1 MLHNLHIRNFVLV
14 DEAQL
19 NVQAGLTVLTGE
31 TGAGKSLLL
40 DALGAVLGDKAQPFW
55 VRPGCD
61 KAEVSAEFDV
71 TVLRSAQQWLNEQ
84 ELADEDTCLLR
95 RVINADGRSKAYI
108 NGTSVTL
115 GQLRQ
120 LAEMLIE
127 LHSQHEHHALLTSQR
142 QLTLVDTWS
151 QNHALRKQVAQAWKH
166 WHQLHQHHQQLLTN
180 EQQRQERLALLNFQ
194 AEELKDMHLD
204 EGDYELLSS
213 EHSRLAHAAEITQH
227 LEQTLSLF
235 EHDRQGIIGQLN
247 HGLRLLETVQ
257 NHDESLTPL
266 ITQYQASVME
276 LSDIQDQLHQRSR
289 HTLVDDH
296 RLAELDSQLSELH
309 RLAKKYFVSADELWR
324 KKADILTELERLASQ
339 EANRDALAQACE
351 TALAD
356 YQAIAAQ
363 LTQQRQAVAPQLAA
377 LVMQELH
384 QLGMTHSRL
393 EWRFSALT
401 QPQANGL
408 DHCEIYFSANPGQVL
423 YPMSKVAS
431 GGELARISL
440 AIEVCVAEQ
449 IALPTLIFDEVD
461 VGVGGGIADSIG
473 QKLAKIAQHKQVL
486 CITHQAQ
493 VAAWGD
499 QHWHIAK
506 QTDGEQTLT
515 QVRNLTNSERVSELS
530 RMVGTQEASDET
542 LAHAEQMLARAAR
555 KKSTAI
561 TAKA

>member
-1 MLHNLHIRNFVLV
+1 MLLSLHIRNFVLV

-19 NVQAGLTVLTGE
+19 NVEAGLTVLTGE

-61 KAEVSAEFDV
+61 KAEVSAEFNV
-71 TVLRSAQQWLNEQ
+71 SELPSAQHWLAEQ
-84 ELADEDTCLLR
+84 ELADEDQCLLR
-95 RVINADGRSKAYI
+95 RVINNDGRSKAYI

-127 LHSQHEHHALLTSQR
+127 LHSQHEHHALLTAQR
-142 QLTLVDTWS
+142 QLALIDTWS
-151 QNHALRKQVAQAWKH
+151 QNHAMRKQVKQAWQA
-166 WHQLHQHHQQLLTN
+166 WHELYQQQQQLLTS
-180 EQQRQERLALLNFQ
+180 EQQRQERLTLLRFQ
-194 AEELKDMHLD
+194 ADELKDMNLE
-204 EGDYELLSS
+204 EGDYETLTS
-213 EHSRLAHAAEITQH
+213 EHARLAHAADITQH
-227 LEQTLSLF
+227 LQQTLSLF
-235 EHDRQGIIGQLN
+235 EHDRQGILGQLN
-247 HGLRLLETVQ
+247 QGLRLLESIQ
-257 NHDESLTPL
+257 AHDASLTPL
-266 ITQYQASVME
+266 IEQFQASMVE
-276 LSDIQDQLHQRSR
+276 LGDIQDQLHHRAR

-296 RLAELDSQLSELH
+296 RLAELESQLSELH
-309 RLAKKYFVSADELWR
+309 RLSKKYFVAADELWR
-324 KKADILTELERLASQ
+324 KKADIMSELDQITAQ
-339 EANRDALAQACE
+339 DANRDSLAEACEQALTHYQQLAQ
-351 TALAD
+351 
-356 YQAIAAQ
+356 Q
-363 LTQQRQAVAPQLAA
+363 LSEQRQAAAPQLAN

-393 EWRFSALT
+393 EWRFNALT
-401 QPQANGL
+401 QPHSHGL
-408 DHCEIYFSANPGQVL
+408 DQCEIVFSANPGQTL

-515 QVRNLTNSERVSELS
+515 QVRTLDSAQRVEELS
-530 RMVGTQEASDET
+530 RMVGTQEASQET
-542 LAHAEQMLARAAR
+542 LAHAEQMLARTAR
-555 KKSTAI
+555 KKAT
-561 TAKA
+561 

>member
-1 MLHNLHIRNFVLV
+1 MLLSLHIRNFVLV

-19 NVQAGLTVLTGE
+19 NVEAGLTVLTGE

-61 KAEVSAEFDV
+61 KAEVSAEFNV
-71 TVLRSAQQWLNEQ
+71 SELPSAQHWLAEQ
-84 ELADEDTCLLR
+84 ELADEDPCLLR
-95 RVINADGRSKAYI
+95 RVINNDGRSKAYI

-127 LHSQHEHHALLTSQR
+127 LHSQHEHHALLTAQR
-142 QLTLVDTWS
+142 QLALIDTWS
-151 QNHALRKQVAQAWKH
+151 QNHAMRKQVKQAWQA
-166 WHQLHQHHQQLLTN
+166 WHELYQQQQQLLTS
-180 EQQRQERLALLNFQ
+180 EQQRQERLTLLRFQ
-194 AEELKDMHLD
+194 ADELKDMNLE
-204 EGDYELLSS
+204 EGDYETLTS
-213 EHSRLAHAAEITQH
+213 EHARLAHAADITQH
-227 LEQTLSLF
+227 LQQTLSLF
-235 EHDRQGIIGQLN
+235 EHDRQGILGQLN
-247 HGLRLLETVQ
+247 QGLRLLESIQ
-257 NHDESLTPL
+257 AHDASLTPL
-266 ITQYQASVME
+266 IEQFQASMVE
-276 LSDIQDQLHQRSR
+276 LGDIQDQLHHRAR

-296 RLAELDSQLSELH
+296 RLAELESQLSELH
-309 RLAKKYFVSADELWR
+309 RLSKKYFVAADELWH
-324 KKADILTELERLASQ
+324 KKADIMSELDQITAQ
-339 EANRDALAQACE
+339 DANRDSLAEACEQALTHYQQLAQ
-351 TALAD
+351 
-356 YQAIAAQ
+356 Q
-363 LTQQRQAVAPQLAA
+363 LSEQRQAAAPQLAN

-393 EWRFSALT
+393 EWRFNALT
-401 QPQANGL
+401 QPHRHGL
-408 DHCEIYFSANPGQVL
+408 DQCEIVFSANPGQTL

-515 QVRNLTNSERVSELS
+515 QVRTLDSAQRVEELS
-530 RMVGTQEASDET
+530 RMVGTQEASQET
-542 LAHAEQMLARAAR
+542 LAHAEQMLARTAR
-555 KKSTAI
+555 KKAT
-561 TAKA
+561 

>member
-1 MLHNLHIRNFVLV
+1 MLLTLHIRNFVLV

-19 NVQAGLTVLTGE
+19 NVEAGLTVLTGE

-61 KAEVSAEFDV
+61 KAEVSAEFNV
-71 TVLRSAQQWLNEQ
+71 SELPSAQHWLAEQ
-84 ELADEDTCLLR
+84 ELADEDQCLLR
-95 RVINADGRSKAYI
+95 RVINNDGRSKAYI

-127 LHSQHEHHALLTSQR
+127 LHSQHEHHALLTAQR
-142 QLTLVDTWS
+142 QLALIDTWS
-151 QNHALRKQVAQAWKH
+151 QNHALRKQVKQAWQA
-166 WHQLHQHHQQLLTN
+166 WHELYQQQQQLLTS
-180 EQQRQERLALLNFQ
+180 EQQRQERLTLLRFQ
-194 AEELKDMHLD
+194 ADELKDMNLE
-204 EGDYELLSS
+204 EGDYETLSS
-213 EHSRLAHAAEITQH
+213 EHSRLAHAADITQH
-227 LEQTLSLF
+227 LQQTLSLF
-235 EHDRQGIIGQLN
+235 EHDRQGILGQLN
-247 HGLRLLETVQ
+247 QGLRLLESIQ
-257 NHDESLTPL
+257 AHDASLTPL
-266 ITQYQASVME
+266 IEQFQASVVE
-276 LSDIQDQLHQRSR
+276 LGDIQDQLHHRAR

-296 RLAELDSQLSELH
+296 RLAELESQLSELH
-309 RLAKKYFVSADELWR
+309 RLSKKYFVAADELWR
-324 KKADILTELERLASQ
+324 KKVDIMRELDQLTTQ
-339 EANRDALAQACE
+339 DANRDSLAEACEQALTHYQQLAQ
-351 TALAD
+351 
-356 YQAIAAQ
+356 Q
-363 LTQQRQAVAPQLAA
+363 LSEQRQAAAPQLAN

-393 EWRFSALT
+393 EWRFNALT
-401 QPQANGL
+401 QPHSHGL
-408 DHCEIYFSANPGQVL
+408 DQCEIVFSANPGQTL

-515 QVRNLTNSERVSELS
+515 QVKTLNPAQRIEELS
-530 RMVGTQEASDET
+530 RMVGTQEASQET
-542 LAHAEQMLARAAR
+542 LAHAEQMLARTAR
-555 KKSTAI
+555 KKQSA
-561 TAKA
+561 

>member
-1 MLHNLHIRNFVLV
+1 MLLTLHIRNFVLV
-14 DEAQL
+14 DEALL
-19 NVQAGLTVLTGE
+19 NVEAGLTVLTGE

-61 KAEVSAEFDV
+61 KAEVSAEFNV
-71 TVLRSAQQWLNEQ
+71 SVLPSAQQWLAEQ
-84 ELADEDTCLLR
+84 ELTDEDQCLLR
-95 RVINADGRSKAYI
+95 RVINNDGRSKAYI

-127 LHSQHEHHALLTSQR
+127 LHSQYEHHALLTTQR
-142 QLTLVDTWS
+142 QLALIDTWS
-151 QNHALRKQVAQAWKH
+151 QNYTLRKQVKQAWQA
-166 WHQLHQHHQQLLTN
+166 WHELYQQQQQLLTS
-180 EQQRQERLALLNFQ
+180 EQQRQERLTLLRFQ
-194 AEELKDMHLD
+194 ADELKDMNLE
-204 EGDYELLSS
+204 EGDYETLSS
-213 EHSRLAHAAEITQH
+213 EHSRLAHAADITQH
-227 LEQTLSLF
+227 LQQTLSLL
-235 EHDRQGIIGQLN
+235 EHDRQGILGQLN
-247 HGLRLLETVQ
+247 QGLRLLESIQ
-257 NHDESLTPL
+257 AHDASLTPL
-266 ITQYQASVME
+266 IEQFQASVVE
-276 LSDIQDQLHQRSR
+276 LGDIQDQLHHRAR

-296 RLAELDSQLSELH
+296 RLAELESQLSELH
-309 RLAKKYFVSADELWR
+309 RLSKKYFVAADELWR
-324 KKADILTELERLASQ
+324 KKVDIMRELDQLTAQ
-339 EANRDALAQACE
+339 DANRDSLAEACEQALTHYQHLAQ
-351 TALAD
+351 
-356 YQAIAAQ
+356 Q
-363 LTQQRQAVAPQLAA
+363 LSEQRQAAAPQLAN

-393 EWRFSALT
+393 EWRFNALT
-401 QPQANGL
+401 QPHRHGL
-408 DHCEIYFSANPGQVL
+408 DQCEIVFSANPGQTL

-515 QVRNLTNSERVSELS
+515 QVRTLDSAQRVEELS
-530 RMVGTQEASDET
+530 RMVGTQEASQET
-542 LAHAEQMLARAAR
+542 LAHAEQMLARTAR
-555 KKSTAI
+555 KKQSA
-561 TAKA
+561 

>member
-1 MLHNLHIRNFVLV
+1 MLLTLHIRNFVLV

-19 NVQAGLTVLTGE
+19 NVEAGLTVLTGE

-55 VRPGCD
+55 VRPGSD
-61 KAEVSAEFDV
+61 KAEVSAEFNV
-71 TVLRSAQQWLNEQ
+71 SVLPSAQQWLAEQ
-84 ELADEDTCLLR
+84 ELADEDICLLR
-95 RVINADGRSKAYI
+95 RVINSDGRSKAYI

-127 LHSQHEHHALLTSQR
+127 LHSQHEHHALLTAQR

-151 QNHALRKQVAQAWKH
+151 QNHDLRKQVKQAWQA
-166 WHQLHQHHQQLLTN
+166 WHSLYQQQQQLLTS
-180 EQQRQERLALLNFQ
+180 EQQRQERLTLLRFQ
-194 AEELKDMHLD
+194 ADELKDMNLE
-204 EGDYELLSS
+204 EGDYETLTS
-213 EHSRLAHAAEITQH
+213 EHARLAHAAEITQH
-227 LEQTLSLF
+227 LQQTLSLF
-235 EHDRQGIIGQLN
+235 EHDRQGILGQLN
-247 HGLRLLETVQ
+247 QGLRLLESIQ
-257 NHDESLTPL
+257 AHDASLTPL
-266 ITQYQASVME
+266 IEQFQASVVE
-276 LSDIQDQLHQRSR
+276 LGDIQDQLHHRAR

-296 RLAELDSQLSELH
+296 RLAECESQLSELH
-309 RLAKKYFVSADELWR
+309 RLSKKYFVTADELWR
-324 KKADILTELERLASQ
+324 KKADITNELDQLTAQ
-339 EANRDALAQACE
+339 DANRDSLAEACEQALTRYQQLAQ
-351 TALAD
+351 
-356 YQAIAAQ
+356 Q
-363 LTQQRQAVAPQLAA
+363 LSEQRQSVAPQLAA

-393 EWRFSALT
+393 EWRFNALT
-401 QPQANGL
+401 QPHSHGIDQ
-408 DHCEIYFSANPGQVL
+408 CEIVFSANPGQTL

-506 QTDGEQTLT
+506 QTDGEQTIT
-515 QVRNLTNSERVSELS
+515 QVRTLDSAQRIEELS
-530 RMVGTQEASDET
+530 RMVGTQEASQET
-542 LAHAEQMLARAAR
+542 LAHAEQMLARTTR
-555 KKSTAI
+555 KKQSA
-561 TAKA
+561 

>member
-1 MLHNLHIRNFVLV
+1 MLLTLHIRNFVLV

-19 NVQAGLTVLTGE
+19 NVEAGLTVLTGE

-61 KAEVSAEFDV
+61 KAEVSAEFNV
-71 TVLRSAQQWLNEQ
+71 SELPSAQHWLAEQ
-84 ELADEDTCLLR
+84 ELADEDPCLLR
-95 RVINADGRSKAYI
+95 RVINNDGRSKAYI

-127 LHSQHEHHALLTSQR
+127 LHSQHEHHALLTAQR
-142 QLTLVDTWS
+142 QLALIDTWS
-151 QNHALRKQVAQAWKH
+151 QNHAMRKQVKQAWQA
-166 WHQLHQHHQQLLTN
+166 WHELYQQQQQLLTS
-180 EQQRQERLALLNFQ
+180 EQQRQERLTLLRFQ
-194 AEELKDMHLD
+194 ADELKDMNLE
-204 EGDYELLSS
+204 EGDYETLSS
-213 EHSRLAHAAEITQH
+213 EHSRLAHAADITQH
-227 LEQTLSLF
+227 LQQTLSLF
-235 EHDRQGIIGQLN
+235 EHDRQGILGQLN
-247 HGLRLLETVQ
+247 QGLRLLESIQ
-257 NHDESLTPL
+257 AHDASLTPL
-266 ITQYQASVME
+266 IEQFQASVVE
-276 LSDIQDQLHQRSR
+276 LGDIQDQLHHRAR

-296 RLAELDSQLSELH
+296 RLAELESQLSELH
-309 RLAKKYFVSADELWR
+309 RLSKKYFVAADELWR
-324 KKADILTELERLASQ
+324 KKADIMCELDQLTAQ
-339 EANRDALAQACE
+339 DANRDSLVEACEQALTHYQQLAQ
-351 TALAD
+351 
-356 YQAIAAQ
+356 Q
-363 LTQQRQAVAPQLAA
+363 LSEQRQAAAPQLAN

-393 EWRFSALT
+393 EWRFNALT
-401 QPQANGL
+401 QPHRHGL
-408 DHCEIYFSANPGQVL
+408 DQCEIVFSANPGQTL

-515 QVRNLTNSERVSELS
+515 QVRTLDSAQRVEELS
-530 RMVGTQEASDET
+530 RMVGTQEASQET
-542 LAHAEQMLARAAR
+542 LAHAEQMLARTAR
-555 KKSTAI
+555 KKAT
-561 TAKA
+561 

>member
-1 MLHNLHIRNFVLV
+1 MLLTLHIRNFVLV

-19 NVQAGLTVLTGE
+19 NVEAGLTVLTGE

-61 KAEVSAEFDV
+61 KAEVSAEFNV
-71 TVLRSAQQWLNEQ
+71 SVLPSAQHWLAEQ
-84 ELADEDTCLLR
+84 ELADDDQCLLR
-95 RVINADGRSKAYI
+95 RVINNDGRSKAYI

-127 LHSQHEHHALLTSQR
+127 LHSQHEHHALLTAQR
-142 QLTLVDTWS
+142 QLALIDTWS
-151 QNHALRKQVAQAWKH
+151 QNHAMRKQVKQAWQA
-166 WHQLHQHHQQLLTN
+166 WHELYQQQQQLLTS
-180 EQQRQERLALLNFQ
+180 EQQRQERLTLLRFQ
-194 AEELKDMHLD
+194 ADELKDMNLE
-204 EGDYELLSS
+204 EGDYETLSS
-213 EHSRLAHAAEITQH
+213 EHSRLAHAADITQH
-227 LEQTLSLF
+227 LQQTLSLF
-235 EHDRQGIIGQLN
+235 EHDRQGILGQLN
-247 HGLRLLETVQ
+247 QGLRLLESIQ
-257 NHDESLTPL
+257 AHDASLTPL
-266 ITQYQASVME
+266 IEQFQASVVE
-276 LSDIQDQLHQRSR
+276 LGDIQDQLHHRAR

-296 RLAELDSQLSELH
+296 RLAELESQLSELH
-309 RLAKKYFVSADELWR
+309 RLSKKYFVAADELWR
-324 KKADILTELERLASQ
+324 KKADIMCELDQLTAQ
-339 EANRDALAQACE
+339 DANRDSLVEACEQALTHYQQLAQ
-351 TALAD
+351 
-356 YQAIAAQ
+356 Q
-363 LTQQRQAVAPQLAA
+363 LSEQRQAAAPQLAN

-393 EWRFSALT
+393 EWRFNALT
-401 QPQANGL
+401 QPHRHGL
-408 DHCEIYFSANPGQVL
+408 DQCEIVFSANPGQTL

-515 QVRNLTNSERVSELS
+515 QVRTLDSAQRVEELS
-530 RMVGTQEASDET
+530 RMVGTQEASQET
-542 LAHAEQMLARAAR
+542 LAHAEQMLARTAR
-555 KKSTAI
+555 KKAT
-561 TAKA
+561 

>member
-19 NVQAGLTVLTGE
+19 NVEAGLTVLTGE

-61 KAEVSAEFDV
+61 KAEVSAEFNV
-71 TVLRSAQQWLNEQ
+71 SVLPSAQHWLAEQ
-84 ELADEDTCLLR
+84 ELADEEQCLLR
-95 RVINADGRSKAYI
+95 RIINADGRSKAYI

-115 GQLRQ
+115 TQLRQ

-127 LHSQHEHHALLTSQR
+127 LHSQHEHHTLLTAQR
-142 QLTLVDTWS
+142 QLALIDTWS
-151 QNHALRKQVAQAWKH
+151 QNHALRKQVKQAWQA
-166 WHQLHQHHQQLLTN
+166 WHELYQQQQQLLTS
-180 EQQRQERLALLNFQ
+180 EQQRQERLTLLRFQ
-194 AEELKDMHLD
+194 ADELKDMNLD
-204 EGDYELLSS
+204 EGDYENLTS
-213 EHSRLAHAAEITQH
+213 EHTRLAHAADITQH
-227 LEQTLSLF
+227 LQQTLSLF
-235 EHDRQGIIGQLN
+235 EHDRQGILGQLN
-247 HGLRLLETVQ
+247 QGLRLLESIQ
-257 NHDESLTPL
+257 AHDASLTPL
-266 ITQYQASVME
+266 IEQFQASVVE
-276 LSDIQDQLHQRSR
+276 LGDIQDQLHHRAR
-289 HTLVDDH
+289 HTLVDDS
-296 RLAELDSQLSELH
+296 RLAELEGQLSELH
-309 RLAKKYFVSADELWR
+309 RLSKKYFVAADELWR
-324 KKADILTELERLASQ
+324 KKADITSELDQLTAQ
-339 EANRDALAQACE
+339 DANRDSLAEGCEQALTHYQQLAQ
-351 TALAD
+351 
-356 YQAIAAQ
+356 Q
-363 LTQQRQAVAPQLAA
+363 LSEQRQSVAPQLAN
-377 LVMQELH
+377 LVMQELQ

-393 EWRFSALT
+393 EWRFNGLT
-401 QPQANGL
+401 QPHSHGL
-408 DHCEIYFSANPGQVL
+408 DQCEIVFSANPGQTL

-515 QVRNLTNSERVSELS
+515 QVNTLNPVQRIEELS
-530 RMVGTQEASDET
+530 RMVGTQEASQET
-542 LAHAEQMLARAAR
+542 LAHAEQMLARTAR
-555 KKSTAI
+555 KKAT
-561 TAKA
+561 

>member
-1 MLHNLHIRNFVLV
+1 MLLTLHIRNFVLV

-19 NVQAGLTVLTGE
+19 NVEAGLTVLTGE

-61 KAEVSAEFDV
+61 KAEVSAEFNV
-71 TVLRSAQQWLNEQ
+71 SELPSAQHWLAEQ
-84 ELADEDTCLLR
+84 ELADDDQCLLR
-95 RVINADGRSKAYI
+95 RVINNDGRSKAYI

-127 LHSQHEHHALLTSQR
+127 LHSQHEHHALLTAQR
-142 QLTLVDTWS
+142 QLALIDTWS
-151 QNHALRKQVAQAWKH
+151 QNHAMRKQVKQAWQP
-166 WHQLHQHHQQLLTN
+166 WHELYQQQQQLLTS
-180 EQQRQERLALLNFQ
+180 EQQRQERLTLLRFQ
-194 AEELKDMHLD
+194 ADELKDMNLE
-204 EGDYELLSS
+204 EGDYETLTS
-213 EHSRLAHAAEITQH
+213 EHARLAHAADITQH
-227 LEQTLSLF
+227 LQQTLSLF
-235 EHDRQGIIGQLN
+235 EHDRQGILGQLN
-247 HGLRLLETVQ
+247 QGLRLLESIQ
-257 NHDESLTPL
+257 AHDASLTPL
-266 ITQYQASVME
+266 IEQFQASMVE
-276 LSDIQDQLHQRSR
+276 LGDIQDQLHHRAR

-296 RLAELDSQLSELH
+296 RLAELESQLSELH
-309 RLAKKYFVSADELWR
+309 RLSKKYFVAADELWR
-324 KKADILTELERLASQ
+324 KKADIMSELDQITAQ
-339 EANRDALAQACE
+339 DANRDSLAEACEQALTHYQQLAQ
-351 TALAD
+351 
-356 YQAIAAQ
+356 Q
-363 LTQQRQAVAPQLAA
+363 LSEQRQAAAPQLAN

-393 EWRFSALT
+393 EWRFNALT
-401 QPQANGL
+401 QPHRHGL
-408 DHCEIYFSANPGQVL
+408 DQCEIVFSANPGQTL

-515 QVRNLTNSERVSELS
+515 QVRTLDSAQRVEELS
-530 RMVGTQEASDET
+530 RMVGTQEASQET
-542 LAHAEQMLARAAR
+542 LAHAEQMLARTAR
-555 KKSTAI
+555 KKAT
-561 TAKA
+561 

>member
-1 MLHNLHIRNFVLV
+1 MLLTLHIRNFVLV
-14 DEAQL
+14 DEALL
-19 NVQAGLTVLTGE
+19 NVEAGLTVLTGE

-61 KAEVSAEFDV
+61 KAEVSAEFNV
-71 TVLRSAQQWLNEQ
+71 SVLPSAQRWLAEQ
-84 ELADEDTCLLR
+84 ELTDEEQCLLR
-95 RVINADGRSKAYI
+95 RVINRDGRSKAYI

-127 LHSQHEHHALLTSQR
+127 LHSQHEHHALLTAQR
-142 QLTLVDTWS
+142 QLALIDTWS
-151 QNHALRKQVAQAWKH
+151 QNHAQRKQVKQAWQA
-166 WHQLHQHHQQLLTN
+166 WHELYQQQQQLLTS
-180 EQQRQERLALLNFQ
+180 EQQRQERLTLLRFQ
-194 AEELKDMHLD
+194 AEELKDMNLE
-204 EGDYELLSS
+204 EGDYETLTS
-213 EHSRLAHAAEITQH
+213 EHDRLAHAADITQH
-227 LEQTLSLF
+227 LQQTLSLF
-235 EHDRQGIIGQLN
+235 EHDRQGILGQLN
-247 HGLRLLETVQ
+247 QGLRLLESIQ
-257 NHDESLTPL
+257 AHDASLTPL
-266 ITQYQASVME
+266 IEQFQASVVE
-276 LSDIQDQLHQRSR
+276 LGDIQDQLHHRAR

-296 RLAELDSQLSELH
+296 RLAELESQLSELH
-309 RLAKKYFVSADELWR
+309 RLSKKYFVAADELWR
-324 KKADILTELERLASQ
+324 KKADIMSELDQITAQ
-339 EANRDALAQACE
+339 DANRDSLAEACEQALTHYQQLAQ
-351 TALAD
+351 
-356 YQAIAAQ
+356 Q
-363 LTQQRQAVAPQLAA
+363 LSEQRQAAAPQLAN

-393 EWRFSALT
+393 EWRFNALT
-401 QPQANGL
+401 QPHSHGL
-408 DHCEIYFSANPGQVL
+408 DQCEIVFSANPGQTL

-515 QVRNLTNSERVSELS
+515 QVKTLNPAQRIEELS
-530 RMVGTQEASDET
+530 RMVGTQEASQET
-542 LAHAEQMLARAAR
+542 LAHAEQMLARTAR
-555 KKSTAI
+555 KKQSA
-561 TAKA
+561 

>member
-1 MLHNLHIRNFVLV
+1 MLLTLHIRNFVLV

-19 NVQAGLTVLTGE
+19 NVEAGLTVLTGE

-61 KAEVSAEFDV
+61 KAEVSAEFNV
-71 TVLRSAQQWLNEQ
+71 SELPSAQHWLAEQ
-84 ELADEDTCLLR
+84 ELADEDQCLLR
-95 RVINADGRSKAYI
+95 RVINNDGRSKAYI

-127 LHSQHEHHALLTSQR
+127 LHSQHEHHALLTAQR
-142 QLTLVDTWS
+142 QLALIDTWS
-151 QNHALRKQVAQAWKH
+151 QNHALRKQVKQAWQA
-166 WHQLHQHHQQLLTN
+166 WHELYQQQQQLLTS
-180 EQQRQERLALLNFQ
+180 EQQRQERLTLLRFQ
-194 AEELKDMHLD
+194 ADELKDMNLE
-204 EGDYELLSS
+204 EGDYETLSS
-213 EHSRLAHAAEITQH
+213 EHSRLAHAADITQH
-227 LEQTLSLF
+227 LQQTLSLF
-235 EHDRQGIIGQLN
+235 EHDRQGILGQLN
-247 HGLRLLETVQ
+247 QGLRLLESIQ
-257 NHDESLTPL
+257 AHDASLTPL
-266 ITQYQASVME
+266 IEQFQASVVE
-276 LSDIQDQLHQRSR
+276 LGDIQDQLHHRAR

-296 RLAELDSQLSELH
+296 RLAELESQLSELH
-309 RLAKKYFVSADELWR
+309 RLSKKYFVAADELWR
-324 KKADILTELERLASQ
+324 KKVDIMRELDQLTAQ
-339 EANRDALAQACE
+339 DANRDSLAEACEQALTHYQQLAQ
-351 TALAD
+351 
-356 YQAIAAQ
+356 Q
-363 LTQQRQAVAPQLAA
+363 LSEQRQAAAPQLAN

-393 EWRFSALT
+393 EWRFNALT
-401 QPQANGL
+401 QPHRHGL
-408 DHCEIYFSANPGQVL
+408 DQCEIVFSANPGQTL

-515 QVRNLTNSERVSELS
+515 QVRTLDSAQRVEELS
-530 RMVGTQEASDET
+530 RMVGTQEASQET
-542 LAHAEQMLARAAR
+542 LAHAEQMLARTAR
-555 KKSTAI
+555 KKQSA
-561 TAKA
+561 

>member
-1 MLHNLHIRNFVLV
+1 MLLTLHIRNFVLV

-19 NVQAGLTVLTGE
+19 NVEAGLTVLTGE

-61 KAEVSAEFDV
+61 KAEVSAEFNV
-71 TVLRSAQQWLNEQ
+71 SELPSAQHWLAEQ
-84 ELADEDTCLLR
+84 ELADDDQCLLR
-95 RVINADGRSKAYI
+95 RVINNDGRSKAYI

-127 LHSQHEHHALLTSQR
+127 LHSQHEHHALLTAQR
-142 QLTLVDTWS
+142 QLALIDTWS
-151 QNHALRKQVAQAWKH
+151 QNHAMRKQVKQAWQA
-166 WHQLHQHHQQLLTN
+166 WHELYQQQQQLLTS
-180 EQQRQERLALLNFQ
+180 EQQRQERLTLLRFQ
-194 AEELKDMHLD
+194 ADELKDMNLE
-204 EGDYELLSS
+204 EGDYETLTS
-213 EHSRLAHAAEITQH
+213 EHARLAHAADITQH
-227 LEQTLSLF
+227 LQQTLSLF
-235 EHDRQGIIGQLN
+235 EHDRQGILGQLN
-247 HGLRLLETVQ
+247 QGLRLLESIQ
-257 NHDESLTPL
+257 AHDASLTPL
-266 ITQYQASVME
+266 IEQFQASMVE
-276 LSDIQDQLHQRSR
+276 LGDIQDQLHHRAR

-296 RLAELDSQLSELH
+296 RLAELESQLSELH
-309 RLAKKYFVSADELWR
+309 RLSKKYFVAADELWR
-324 KKADILTELERLASQ
+324 KKADIMSELDQITAQ
-339 EANRDALAQACE
+339 DANRDSLAEACEQALTHYQQLAQ
-351 TALAD
+351 
-356 YQAIAAQ
+356 Q
-363 LTQQRQAVAPQLAA
+363 LSEQRQAAAPQLAN

-393 EWRFSALT
+393 EWRFNALT
-401 QPQANGL
+401 QPHRHGL
-408 DHCEIYFSANPGQVL
+408 DQCEIVFSANPGQTL

-515 QVRNLTNSERVSELS
+515 QVRTLDSAQRVEELS
-530 RMVGTQEASDET
+530 RMVGTQEASQET
-542 LAHAEQMLARAAR
+542 LAHAEQMLARTAR
-555 KKSTAI
+555 KKAT
-561 TAKA
+561 

>member
-1 MLHNLHIRNFVLV
+1 MLLSLHIRNFVLV

-19 NVQAGLTVLTGE
+19 NVEAGLTVLTGE

-61 KAEVSAEFDV
+61 KAEVSAEFNV
-71 TVLRSAQQWLNEQ
+71 SELPSAQHWLAEQ
-84 ELADEDTCLLR
+84 ELADDDQCLLR
-95 RVINADGRSKAYI
+95 RVINNDGRSKAYI

-127 LHSQHEHHALLTSQR
+127 LHSQHEHHALLTAQR
-142 QLTLVDTWS
+142 QLALIDTWS
-151 QNHALRKQVAQAWKH
+151 QNHAMRKQVKQAWQA
-166 WHQLHQHHQQLLTN
+166 WHELYQQQQQLLTS
-180 EQQRQERLALLNFQ
+180 EQQRQERLTLLRFQ
-194 AEELKDMHLD
+194 ADELKDMNLE
-204 EGDYELLSS
+204 EGDYETLSS
-213 EHSRLAHAAEITQH
+213 EHSRLAHAADITQH
-227 LEQTLSLF
+227 LQQTLSLF
-235 EHDRQGIIGQLN
+235 EHDRQGILGQLN
-247 HGLRLLETVQ
+247 QGLRLLESIQ
-257 NHDESLTPL
+257 AHDASLTPL
-266 ITQYQASVME
+266 IEQFQASVVE
-276 LSDIQDQLHQRSR
+276 LGDIQDQLHHRAR

-296 RLAELDSQLSELH
+296 RLAELESQLSELH
-309 RLAKKYFVSADELWR
+309 RLSKKYFVAADELWR
-324 KKADILTELERLASQ
+324 KKADIMCELDQLTAQ
-339 EANRDALAQACE
+339 DANRDSLVEACEQALTHYQQLAQ
-351 TALAD
+351 
-356 YQAIAAQ
+356 Q
-363 LTQQRQAVAPQLAA
+363 LSEQRQAAAPQLAN

-393 EWRFSALT
+393 EWRFNALT
-401 QPQANGL
+401 QPHRHGL
-408 DHCEIYFSANPGQVL
+408 DQCEIVFSANPGQTL

-515 QVRNLTNSERVSELS
+515 QVRTLDSAQRVEELS
-530 RMVGTQEASDET
+530 RMVGTQEASQET
-542 LAHAEQMLARAAR
+542 LAHAEQMLARTAR
-555 KKSTAI
+555 KKAT
-561 TAKA
+561 

>member
-1 MLHNLHIRNFVLV
+1 MLLTLHIRNFVLV

-19 NVQAGLTVLTGE
+19 NVEAGLTVLTGE

-61 KAEVSAEFDV
+61 KAEVSAEFNV
-71 TVLRSAQQWLNEQ
+71 SELPSAQHWLAEQ
-84 ELADEDTCLLR
+84 ELADEDQCLLR
-95 RVINADGRSKAYI
+95 RVINNDGRSKAYI

-127 LHSQHEHHALLTSQR
+127 LHSQHEHHALLTAQR
-142 QLTLVDTWS
+142 QLALIDTWS
-151 QNHALRKQVAQAWKH
+151 QNHALRKQVKQAWQA
-166 WHQLHQHHQQLLTN
+166 WHELYQQQQQLLTS
-180 EQQRQERLALLNFQ
+180 EQQRQERLTLLRFQ
-194 AEELKDMHLD
+194 ADELKDMNLE
-204 EGDYELLSS
+204 EGDYETLSS
-213 EHSRLAHAAEITQH
+213 EHSRLAHAADITQH
-227 LEQTLSLF
+227 LQQTLSLF
-235 EHDRQGIIGQLN
+235 EHDRQGILGQLN
-247 HGLRLLETVQ
+247 QGLRLLESIQ
-257 NHDESLTPL
+257 AHDASLTPL
-266 ITQYQASVME
+266 IEQFQASVVE
-276 LSDIQDQLHQRSR
+276 LGDIQDQLHHRAR

-296 RLAELDSQLSELH
+296 RLAELESQLSELH
-309 RLAKKYFVSADELWR
+309 RLSKKYFVAADELWR
-324 KKADILTELERLASQ
+324 KKVDIMRELDQLTAQ
-339 EANRDALAQACE
+339 DANRDSLAEACEQALTHYQQLAQ
-351 TALAD
+351 
-356 YQAIAAQ
+356 Q
-363 LTQQRQAVAPQLAA
+363 LSEQRQAAAPQLAN

-393 EWRFSALT
+393 EWRFNALT
-401 QPQANGL
+401 QPHSHGL
-408 DHCEIYFSANPGQVL
+408 DQCEIVFSANPGQTL

-515 QVRNLTNSERVSELS
+515 QVKTLNPAQRIEELS
-530 RMVGTQEASDET
+530 RMVGTQEASQET
-542 LAHAEQMLARAAR
+542 LAHAEQMLARTAR
-555 KKSTAI
+555 KKQSA
-561 TAKA
+561 

>member
-1 MLHNLHIRNFVLV
+1 MLLSLHIRNFVLV

-19 NVQAGLTVLTGE
+19 NVEAGLTVLTGE

-61 KAEVSAEFDV
+61 KAEVSAEFNV
-71 TVLRSAQQWLNEQ
+71 SELPSAQHWLAEQ
-84 ELADEDTCLLR
+84 ELADDDQCLLR
-95 RVINADGRSKAYI
+95 RVINNDGRSKAYI

-127 LHSQHEHHALLTSQR
+127 LHSQHEHHALLTAQR
-142 QLTLVDTWS
+142 QLALIDTWS
-151 QNHALRKQVAQAWKH
+151 QNHAMRKQVKQAWQA
-166 WHQLHQHHQQLLTN
+166 WHELYQQQQQLLTS
-180 EQQRQERLALLNFQ
+180 EQQRQERLTLLRFQ
-194 AEELKDMHLD
+194 ADELKDMNLE
-204 EGDYELLSS
+204 EGDYETLTS
-213 EHSRLAHAAEITQH
+213 EHARLAHAADITQH
-227 LEQTLSLF
+227 LQQTLSLF
-235 EHDRQGIIGQLN
+235 EHDRQGILGQLN
-247 HGLRLLETVQ
+247 QGLRLLESIQ
-257 NHDESLTPL
+257 AHDASLTPL
-266 ITQYQASVME
+266 IEQFQASMVE
-276 LSDIQDQLHQRSR
+276 LGDIQDQLHHRAR

-296 RLAELDSQLSELH
+296 RLAELESQLSELH
-309 RLAKKYFVSADELWR
+309 RLSKKYFVAADELWR
-324 KKADILTELERLASQ
+324 KKADIMSELDQITAQ
-339 EANRDALAQACE
+339 DANRDSLAEACEQALTHYQQLAQ
-351 TALAD
+351 
-356 YQAIAAQ
+356 Q
-363 LTQQRQAVAPQLAA
+363 LSEQRQAAAPQLAN

-393 EWRFSALT
+393 EWRFNALT
-401 QPQANGL
+401 QPHRHGL
-408 DHCEIYFSANPGQVL
+408 DQCEIVFSANPGQTL

-515 QVRNLTNSERVSELS
+515 QVR
-530 RMVGTQEASDET
+530 T
-542 LAHAEQMLARAAR
+542 LDSA
-555 KKSTAI
+555 
-561 TAKA
+561 

>member
-1 MLHNLHIRNFVLV
+1 MLLSLHIRNFVLV

-19 NVQAGLTVLTGE
+19 NVEAGLTVLTGE

-61 KAEVSAEFDV
+61 KAEVSAEFNV
-71 TVLRSAQQWLNEQ
+71 SELPSAQHWLAEQ
-84 ELADEDTCLLR
+84 ELADEDPCLLR
-95 RVINADGRSKAYI
+95 RVINNDGRSKAYI

-127 LHSQHEHHALLTSQR
+127 LHSQHEHHALLTAQR
-142 QLTLVDTWS
+142 QLALIDTWS
-151 QNHALRKQVAQAWKH
+151 QNHAMRKQVKQAWQA
-166 WHQLHQHHQQLLTN
+166 WHELYQQQQQLLTS
-180 EQQRQERLALLNFQ
+180 EQQRQERLTLLRFQ
-194 AEELKDMHLD
+194 ADELKDMNLE
-204 EGDYELLSS
+204 EGDYETLSS
-213 EHSRLAHAAEITQH
+213 EHSRLAHAADITQH
-227 LEQTLSLF
+227 LQQTLSLF
-235 EHDRQGIIGQLN
+235 EHDRQGILGQLN
-247 HGLRLLETVQ
+247 QGLRLLESIQ
-257 NHDESLTPL
+257 AHDASLTPL
-266 ITQYQASVME
+266 IEQFQASVVE
-276 LSDIQDQLHQRSR
+276 LGDIQDQLHHRAR

-296 RLAELDSQLSELH
+296 RLAELESQLSELH
-309 RLAKKYFVSADELWR
+309 RLSKKYFVAADELWR
-324 KKADILTELERLASQ
+324 KKADIMCELDQLAAQ
-339 EANRDALAQACE
+339 DANRDSLAEACEQALTHYQQLAQ
-351 TALAD
+351 
-356 YQAIAAQ
+356 Q
-363 LTQQRQAVAPQLAA
+363 LSEQRQAAAPQLAN

-393 EWRFSALT
+393 EWRFNALT
-401 QPQANGL
+401 QPHRHGL
-408 DHCEIYFSANPGQVL
+408 DQCEIVFSANPGQTL

-515 QVRNLTNSERVSELS
+515 QVRTLDSAQRVEELS
-530 RMVGTQEASDET
+530 RMVGTQEASQET
-542 LAHAEQMLARAAR
+542 LAHAEQMLARTAR
-555 KKSTAI
+555 KKQSA
-561 TAKA
+561 

>member
-1 MLHNLHIRNFVLV
+1 MLLSLHIRNFVLV

-19 NVQAGLTVLTGE
+19 NVEAGLTVLTGE

-61 KAEVSAEFDV
+61 KAEVSAEFNV
-71 TVLRSAQQWLNEQ
+71 SELPSAQHWLAEQ
-84 ELADEDTCLLR
+84 ELADDDQCLLR
-95 RVINADGRSKAYI
+95 RVINNDGRSKAYI

-127 LHSQHEHHALLTSQR
+127 LHSQHEHHALLTAQR
-142 QLTLVDTWS
+142 QLALIDTWS
-151 QNHALRKQVAQAWKH
+151 QNHAMRKQVKQAWQA
-166 WHQLHQHHQQLLTN
+166 WHELYQQQQQLLTS
-180 EQQRQERLALLNFQ
+180 EQQRQERLTLLRFQ
-194 AEELKDMHLD
+194 ADELKDMNLE
-204 EGDYELLSS
+204 EGDYETLTS
-213 EHSRLAHAAEITQH
+213 EHARLAHAADITQH
-227 LEQTLSLF
+227 LQQTLSLF
-235 EHDRQGIIGQLN
+235 EHDRQGILGQLN
-247 HGLRLLETVQ
+247 QGLRLLESIQ
-257 NHDESLTPL
+257 AHDASLTPL
-266 ITQYQASVME
+266 IEQFQASMVE
-276 LSDIQDQLHQRSR
+276 LGDIQDQLHHRAR

-296 RLAELDSQLSELH
+296 RLAELESQLSELH
-309 RLAKKYFVSADELWR
+309 RLSKKYFVAADELWR
-324 KKADILTELERLASQ
+324 KKADIMSELDQITAQ
-339 EANRDALAQACE
+339 DANRDSLAEACEQALTHYQQLAQ
-351 TALAD
+351 
-356 YQAIAAQ
+356 Q
-363 LTQQRQAVAPQLAA
+363 LSEQRQAAAPQLAN

-393 EWRFSALT
+393 EWRFNALT
-401 QPQANGL
+401 QPHRHGL
-408 DHCEIYFSANPGQVL
+408 DQCEIVFSANPGQTL

-515 QVRNLTNSERVSELS
+515 QVRTLDSAQRVEELS
-530 RMVGTQEASDET
+530 RMVGTQEASQET
-542 LAHAEQMLARAAR
+542 LAHAEQMLARTAR
-555 KKSTAI
+555 KKAT
-561 TAKA
+561 

>member
-1 MLHNLHIRNFVLV
+1 MLLTLHIRNFVLV

-19 NVQAGLTVLTGE
+19 NVEAGLTVLTGE

-61 KAEVSAEFDV
+61 KAEVSAEFNV
-71 TVLRSAQQWLNEQ
+71 SELPSAQHWLAEQ
-84 ELADEDTCLLR
+84 ELADEDQCLLR
-95 RVINADGRSKAYI
+95 RVINNDGRSKAYI

-127 LHSQHEHHALLTSQR
+127 LHSQHEHHALLTAQR
-142 QLTLVDTWS
+142 QLALIDTWS
-151 QNHALRKQVAQAWKH
+151 QNHALRKQVKQAWQA
-166 WHQLHQHHQQLLTN
+166 WHELYQQQQQLLTS
-180 EQQRQERLALLNFQ
+180 EQQRQERLTLLRFQ
-194 AEELKDMHLD
+194 ADELKDMNLE
-204 EGDYELLSS
+204 EGDYETLSS
-213 EHSRLAHAAEITQH
+213 EHSRLAHAADITQH
-227 LEQTLSLF
+227 LQQTLSLF
-235 EHDRQGIIGQLN
+235 EHDRQGILGQLN
-247 HGLRLLETVQ
+247 QGLRLLESIQ
-257 NHDESLTPL
+257 GHDASLTPL
-266 ITQYQASVME
+266 IEQFQASVVE
-276 LSDIQDQLHQRSR
+276 LGDIQDQLHHRAR

-296 RLAELDSQLSELH
+296 RLAELESQLSELH
-309 RLAKKYFVSADELWR
+309 RLSKKYFVAADELWR
-324 KKADILTELERLASQ
+324 KKVDIMRELDQLTAQ
-339 EANRDALAQACE
+339 DANRDSLAEACEQALTHYQQLAQ
-351 TALAD
+351 
-356 YQAIAAQ
+356 Q
-363 LTQQRQAVAPQLAA
+363 LSEQRQAAAPQLAN

-393 EWRFSALT
+393 EWRFNALT
-401 QPQANGL
+401 QPHSHGL
-408 DHCEIYFSANPGQVL
+408 DQCEIVFSANPGQTL

-515 QVRNLTNSERVSELS
+515 QVKTLNPAQRIEELS
-530 RMVGTQEASDET
+530 RMVGTQEASQET
-542 LAHAEQMLARAAR
+542 LAHAEQMLARTAR
-555 KKSTAI
+555 KKQSA
-561 TAKA
+561 

>member
-19 NVQAGLTVLTGE
+19 AVESGLTVLTGE

-61 KAEVSAEFDV
+61 KAEVSAEFNV
-71 TVLRSAQQWLNEQ
+71 STLPSAQQWLAEQ
-84 ELADEDTCLLR
+84 ELADEEQCLLR
-95 RVINADGRSKAYI
+95 RIINRDGRSKSYI

-120 LAEMLIE
+120 LAEILIE
-127 LHSQHEHHALLTSQR
+127 LHSQHEHHALLTAQR
-142 QLTLVDTWS
+142 QLSLIDTWS
-151 QNHALRKQVAQAWKH
+151 QNHALRKQIKQAWQV
-166 WHQLHQHHQQLLTN
+166 WHELYQQQQQLLTN
-180 EQQRQERLALLNFQ
+180 EQQRQERLTLLRFQ
-194 AEELKDMHLD
+194 ADELKDMNLE
-204 EGDYELLSS
+204 EGDYETLTI
-213 EHSRLAHAAEITQH
+213 EHARLAHAAEITQQ
-227 LEQTLSLF
+227 LQQTLSLF
-235 EHDRQGIIGQLN
+235 ENDRQGIMTQLN
-247 HGLRLLETVQ
+247 QGLRCLESIQ
-257 NHDESLTPL
+257 AHDDSLTPL
-266 ITQYQASVME
+266 IEQFQASLLE
-276 LSDIQDQLHQRSR
+276 LGDIQDQLHHRAR

-309 RLAKKYFVSADELWR
+309 RMSKKYFVAAEGLWR
-324 KKADILTELERLASQ
+324 KKTDINTELNSLEAQ
-339 EANRDALAQACE
+339 DANRDALAHTCNQA
-351 TALAD
+351 LQY
-356 YQAIAAQ
+356 YQQMAQ
-363 LTQQRQAVAPQLAA
+363 QLSEQRQTVAPQLAA

-393 EWRFSALT
+393 EWRFNPLS
-401 QPQANGL
+401 QPHSNGL
-408 DHCEIYFSANPGQVL
+408 DQCEIYFSANPGQTL

-473 QKLAKIAQHKQVL
+473 QKLAKIAQHKQVI

-515 QVRNLTNSERVSELS
+515 QVRNLTSSERVSELS
-530 RMVGTQEASDET
+530 RMVGTQESSDET
-542 LAHAEQMLARAAR
+542 LAHAEQMLARALR
-555 KKSTAI
+555 KKTTAL

>member
-1 MLHNLHIRNFVLV
+1 MLLTLHIRNFVLV

-19 NVQAGLTVLTGE
+19 NVEAGLTVLTGE

-61 KAEVSAEFDV
+61 KAEVSAEFNV
-71 TVLRSAQQWLNEQ
+71 SVLPSAQHWLAEQ
-84 ELADEDTCLLR
+84 ELADDDQCLLR
-95 RVINADGRSKAYI
+95 RVINNDGRSKAYI

-127 LHSQHEHHALLTSQR
+127 LHSQHEHHALLTAQR
-142 QLTLVDTWS
+142 QLALIDTWS
-151 QNHALRKQVAQAWKH
+151 QNYTLRKQVKQAWQA
-166 WHQLHQHHQQLLTN
+166 WHELYQQQQQLLTS
-180 EQQRQERLALLNFQ
+180 EQQRQERLTLLRFQ
-194 AEELKDMHLD
+194 ADELKDMNLE
-204 EGDYELLSS
+204 EGDYETLTS
-213 EHSRLAHAAEITQH
+213 EHARLAHAADITQH
-227 LEQTLSLF
+227 LQQTLSLF
-235 EHDRQGIIGQLN
+235 EHDRQGILGQLN
-247 HGLRLLETVQ
+247 QGLRLLESIQ
-257 NHDESLTPL
+257 AHDASLTPL
-266 ITQYQASVME
+266 IEQFQASMVE
-276 LSDIQDQLHQRSR
+276 LGDIQDQLHHRAR

-296 RLAELDSQLSELH
+296 RLAELESQLSELH
-309 RLAKKYFVSADELWR
+309 RLSKKYFVAADELWR
-324 KKADILTELERLASQ
+324 KKADIMSELDQITAQ
-339 EANRDALAQACE
+339 DANRDSLAEACEQALTHYQQLAQ
-351 TALAD
+351 
-356 YQAIAAQ
+356 Q
-363 LTQQRQAVAPQLAA
+363 LSEQRQAAAPQLAN

-393 EWRFSALT
+393 EWRFNALT
-401 QPQANGL
+401 QPHSHGL
-408 DHCEIYFSANPGQVL
+408 DQCEIVFSANPGQTL

-515 QVRNLTNSERVSELS
+515 QVKTLNPAQRIEELS
-530 RMVGTQEASDET
+530 RMVGTQEASQET
-542 LAHAEQMLARAAR
+542 LAHAEQMLARTAR
-555 KKSTAI
+555 KKAV
-561 TAKA
+561 

>member
-1 MLHNLHIRNFVLV
+1 MLLSLHIRNFVLV

-19 NVQAGLTVLTGE
+19 NVEAGLTVLTGE

-61 KAEVSAEFDV
+61 KAEVSAEFNV
-71 TVLRSAQQWLNEQ
+71 SVLPSAQHWLAEQ
-84 ELADEDTCLLR
+84 ELADDDQCLLR
-95 RVINADGRSKAYI
+95 RVINNDGRSKAYI

-127 LHSQHEHHALLTSQR
+127 LHSQHEHHALLTAQR
-142 QLTLVDTWS
+142 QLALIDTWS
-151 QNHALRKQVAQAWKH
+151 QNHAMRKQVKQAWQA
-166 WHQLHQHHQQLLTN
+166 WHELYQQQQQLLTS
-180 EQQRQERLALLNFQ
+180 EQQRQERLTLLRFQ
-194 AEELKDMHLD
+194 ADELKDMNLE
-204 EGDYELLSS
+204 EGDYETLTS
-213 EHSRLAHAAEITQH
+213 EHARLAHAADITQH
-227 LEQTLSLF
+227 LQQTLSLF
-235 EHDRQGIIGQLN
+235 EHDRQGILGQLN
-247 HGLRLLETVQ
+247 QGLRLLESIQ
-257 NHDESLTPL
+257 AHDASLTPL
-266 ITQYQASVME
+266 IEQFQASMVE
-276 LSDIQDQLHQRSR
+276 LGDIQDQLHHRAR

-296 RLAELDSQLSELH
+296 RLAELESQLSELH
-309 RLAKKYFVSADELWR
+309 RLSKKYFVAADELWR
-324 KKADILTELERLASQ
+324 KKADIMSELDQLTAQ
-339 EANRDALAQACE
+339 DANRDSLVEACEQALTHYQQLAQ
-351 TALAD
+351 
-356 YQAIAAQ
+356 Q
-363 LTQQRQAVAPQLAA
+363 LSEQRQAAAPQLAN

-393 EWRFSALT
+393 EWRFNALT
-401 QPQANGL
+401 QPHSHGL
-408 DHCEIYFSANPGQVL
+408 DQCEIVFSANPGQTL

-515 QVRNLTNSERVSELS
+515 QVRTLDSAQRVEELS
-530 RMVGTQEASDET
+530 RMVGTQEASQET
-542 LAHAEQMLARAAR
+542 LAHAEQMLARTAR
-555 KKSTAI
+555 KKAT
-561 TAKA
+561 

>member
-1 MLHNLHIRNFVLV
+1 MLLSLHIRNFVLV

-19 NVQAGLTVLTGE
+19 NVEAGLTVLTGE

-61 KAEVSAEFDV
+61 KAEVSAEFNV
-71 TVLRSAQQWLNEQ
+71 SELPSAQHWLAEQ
-84 ELADEDTCLLR
+84 ELADDDQCLLR
-95 RVINADGRSKAYI
+95 RVINNDGRSKAYI

-127 LHSQHEHHALLTSQR
+127 LHSQHEHHALLTAQR
-142 QLTLVDTWS
+142 QLALIDTWS
-151 QNHALRKQVAQAWKH
+151 QNHAMRKQVKQAWQA
-166 WHQLHQHHQQLLTN
+166 WHELYQQQQQLLTS
-180 EQQRQERLALLNFQ
+180 EQQRQERLTLLRFQ
-194 AEELKDMHLD
+194 ADELKDMNLE
-204 EGDYELLSS
+204 EGDYETLSS
-213 EHSRLAHAAEITQH
+213 EHSRLAHAADITQH
-227 LEQTLSLF
+227 LQQTLSLF
-235 EHDRQGIIGQLN
+235 EHDRQGILGQLN
-247 HGLRLLETVQ
+247 QGLRLLESIQ
-257 NHDESLTPL
+257 AHDASLTPL
-266 ITQYQASVME
+266 IEQFQASMVE
-276 LSDIQDQLHQRSR
+276 LGDIQDQLHHRAR

-296 RLAELDSQLSELH
+296 RLAELESQLSELH
-309 RLAKKYFVSADELWR
+309 RLSKKYFVAADELWR
-324 KKADILTELERLASQ
+324 KKADIMSELDQITAQ
-339 EANRDALAQACE
+339 DANRDSLAEACEQALTHYQQLAQ
-351 TALAD
+351 
-356 YQAIAAQ
+356 Q
-363 LTQQRQAVAPQLAA
+363 LSEQRQAAAPQLAN

-393 EWRFSALT
+393 EWRFNALT
-401 QPQANGL
+401 QPHRHGL
-408 DHCEIYFSANPGQVL
+408 DQCEIVFSANPGQTL

-515 QVRNLTNSERVSELS
+515 QVRTLDSAQRVEELS
-530 RMVGTQEASDET
+530 RMVGTQEASQET
-542 LAHAEQMLARAAR
+542 LAHAEQMLARTAR
-555 KKSTAI
+555 KKQSA
-561 TAKA
+561 

>member
-1 MLHNLHIRNFVLV
+1 MLVTLHIRNFVLV

-19 NVQAGLTVLTGE
+19 TVEAGLTVLTGE

-61 KAEVSAEFDV
+61 KAEVSAEFNV
-71 TVLRSAQQWLNEQ
+71 SVLASAQHWLAEQ
-84 ELADEDTCLLR
+84 ELADDDHCLLR
-95 RVINADGRSKAYI
+95 RVINSDGRSKAYI

-127 LHSQHEHHALLTSQR
+127 LHSQHEHHALLTAQR
-142 QLTLVDTWS
+142 QLALIDTWS
-151 QNHALRKQVAQAWKH
+151 QNHAFRKQVKQAWLT
-166 WHQLHQHHQQLLTN
+166 WHDLYQQQQQVLAS
-180 EQQRQERLALLNFQ
+180 EQQRQERLSLLRFQ
-194 AEELKDMHLD
+194 TDELKDMQLS
-204 EGDYELLSS
+204 EGDYEGLTN

-227 LEQTLSLF
+227 LQQTLSLF
-235 EHDRQGIIGQLN
+235 EHDRQGIMGQLN
-247 HGLRLLETVQ
+247 QGIRLLETIQ
-257 NHDESLTPL
+257 AHDDSLTPL
-266 ITQYQASVME
+266 IEQFQASMLE
-276 LSDIQDQLHQRSR
+276 LGDIQDQLHQRAR

-296 RLAELDSQLSELH
+296 RLAELESQLSELH
-309 RLAKKYFVSADELWR
+309 RLSKKYFVTADELWR
-324 KKADILTELERLASQ
+324 KKADITVELDALAAQ
-339 EANRDALAQACE
+339 DANRDALAQACE
-351 TALAD
+351 QALQT
-356 YQAIAAQ
+356 YQQLAQ
-363 LTQQRQAVAPQLAA
+363 HLSEQRQSVAPQLAN

-384 QLGMTHSRL
+384 QLGMTHSQL
-393 EWRFSALT
+393 EWRFSPLT
-401 QPQANGL
+401 QPHSNGC
-408 DHCEIYFSANPGQVL
+408 DQCEIYFSANPGQTL

-515 QVRNLTNSERVSELS
+515 QVQNLTSAQRINELS
-530 RMVGTQEASDET
+530 RMVGTQEASQET
-542 LAHAEQMLARAAR
+542 LAHAEQMLARTAR
-555 KKSTAI
+555 KKQSA
-561 TAKA
+561 

>member
-1 MLHNLHIRNFVLV
+1 MLLSLHIRNFVLV

-19 NVQAGLTVLTGE
+19 NVEAGLTVLTGE

-61 KAEVSAEFDV
+61 KAEVSAEFNV
-71 TVLRSAQQWLNEQ
+71 SELPSAQHWLAEQ
-84 ELADEDTCLLR
+84 ELADDDQCLLR
-95 RVINADGRSKAYI
+95 RVINNDGRSKAYI

-127 LHSQHEHHALLTSQR
+127 LHSQHEHHALLTAQR
-142 QLTLVDTWS
+142 QLALIDTWS
-151 QNHALRKQVAQAWKH
+151 QNHAMRKQVKQAWQA
-166 WHQLHQHHQQLLTN
+166 WHELYQQQQQLLTS
-180 EQQRQERLALLNFQ
+180 EQQRQERLTLLRFQ
-194 AEELKDMHLD
+194 ADELKDMNLE
-204 EGDYELLSS
+204 EGDYETLTS
-213 EHSRLAHAAEITQH
+213 EHARLAHAADITQH
-227 LEQTLSLF
+227 LQQTLSLF
-235 EHDRQGIIGQLN
+235 EHDRQGILGQLN
-247 HGLRLLETVQ
+247 QGLRLLESIQ
-257 NHDESLTPL
+257 AHDASLTPL
-266 ITQYQASVME
+266 IEQFQASMVE
-276 LSDIQDQLHQRSR
+276 LGDIQDQLHHRAR

-296 RLAELDSQLSELH
+296 RLAELESQLSELH
-309 RLAKKYFVSADELWR
+309 RLSKKYFVAADELWR
-324 KKADILTELERLASQ
+324 KKADIMSELDQITAQ
-339 EANRDALAQACE
+339 DANRDSLAEACEQALTHYQQLAQ
-351 TALAD
+351 
-356 YQAIAAQ
+356 Q
-363 LTQQRQAVAPQLAA
+363 LSEQRQAAAPQLAN

-393 EWRFSALT
+393 EWRFNALT
-401 QPQANGL
+401 QPHSHGL
-408 DHCEIYFSANPGQVL
+408 DQCEIVFSANPGQTL

-515 QVRNLTNSERVSELS
+515 QVKTLNPAQRVEELS
-530 RMVGTQEASDET
+530 RMVGTQEASQET
-542 LAHAEQMLARAAR
+542 LAHAEQMLARTAR
-555 KKSTAI
+555 KKQSA
-561 TAKA
+561 

>member
-1 MLHNLHIRNFVLV
+1 MLLTLHIRNFVLV

-19 NVQAGLTVLTGE
+19 NVEAGLTVLTGE

-61 KAEVSAEFDV
+61 KAEVSAEFNV
-71 TVLRSAQQWLNEQ
+71 SVLPSAQHWLAEQ
-84 ELADEDTCLLR
+84 ELADDDQCLLR
-95 RVINADGRSKAYI
+95 RVINNDGRSKAYI

-127 LHSQHEHHALLTSQR
+127 LHSQHEHHALLTAQR
-142 QLTLVDTWS
+142 QLALIDTWS
-151 QNHALRKQVAQAWKH
+151 QNYTLRKQVKQAWQA
-166 WHQLHQHHQQLLTN
+166 WHELYQQQQQLLTS
-180 EQQRQERLALLNFQ
+180 EQQRQERLTLLRFQ
-194 AEELKDMHLD
+194 ADELKDMNLE
-204 EGDYELLSS
+204 EGDYETLTS
-213 EHSRLAHAAEITQH
+213 EHARLAHAADITQH
-227 LEQTLSLF
+227 LQQTLSLF
-235 EHDRQGIIGQLN
+235 EHDRQGILGQLN
-247 HGLRLLETVQ
+247 QGLRLLESIQ
-257 NHDESLTPL
+257 AHDASLTPL
-266 ITQYQASVME
+266 IEQFQASMVE
-276 LSDIQDQLHQRSR
+276 LGDIQDQLHHRAR

-296 RLAELDSQLSELH
+296 RLAELESQLSELH
-309 RLAKKYFVSADELWR
+309 RLSKKYFVAADELWR
-324 KKADILTELERLASQ
+324 KKADIMSELDQITAQ
-339 EANRDALAQACE
+339 DANRDSLAEACEQALTHYQQLAQ
-351 TALAD
+351 
-356 YQAIAAQ
+356 Q
-363 LTQQRQAVAPQLAA
+363 LSEQRQAAAPQLAN

-393 EWRFSALT
+393 EWRFNALT
-401 QPQANGL
+401 QPHSHGL
-408 DHCEIYFSANPGQVL
+408 DQCEIVFSANPGQTL

-515 QVRNLTNSERVSELS
+515 QVKTLNPAQRIEELS
-530 RMVGTQEASDET
+530 RMVGTQEASQET
-542 LAHAEQMLARAAR
+542 LAHAEQMLARTAR
-555 KKSTAI
+555 KKQSA
-561 TAKA
+561 

>member
-1 MLHNLHIRNFVLV
+1 MLLTLHIRNFVLV

-19 NVQAGLTVLTGE
+19 NVEAGLTVLTGE

-61 KAEVSAEFDV
+61 KAEVSAEFNV
-71 TVLRSAQQWLNEQ
+71 SELPSAQHWLAEQ
-84 ELADEDTCLLR
+84 ELADEDQCLLR
-95 RVINADGRSKAYI
+95 RVINNDGRSKAYI

-127 LHSQHEHHALLTSQR
+127 LHSQHEHHALLTAQR
-142 QLTLVDTWS
+142 QLALIDTWS
-151 QNHALRKQVAQAWKH
+151 QNHALRKQVKQAWQA
-166 WHQLHQHHQQLLTN
+166 WHELYQQQQQLLTS
-180 EQQRQERLALLNFQ
+180 EQQRQERLTLLRFQ
-194 AEELKDMHLD
+194 ADELKDMNLE
-204 EGDYELLSS
+204 EGDYETLSS
-213 EHSRLAHAAEITQH
+213 EHSRLAHAADITQH
-227 LEQTLSLF
+227 LQQTLSLF
-235 EHDRQGIIGQLN
+235 EHDRQGILGQLN
-247 HGLRLLETVQ
+247 QGLRLLESIQ
-257 NHDESLTPL
+257 AHDASLTPL
-266 ITQYQASVME
+266 IEQFQASVVE
-276 LSDIQDQLHQRSR
+276 LGDIQDQLHHRAR

-296 RLAELDSQLSELH
+296 RLAELESQLSELH
-309 RLAKKYFVSADELWR
+309 RLSKKYFVAADELWR
-324 KKADILTELERLASQ
+324 KKVDIMRELDQLTAQ
-339 EANRDALAQACE
+339 DANRDSLAEACEQALTHYQQLAQ
-351 TALAD
+351 
-356 YQAIAAQ
+356 Q
-363 LTQQRQAVAPQLAA
+363 LSEQRQAAAPQLAN

-393 EWRFSALT
+393 EWRFNALT
-401 QPQANGL
+401 QPHSHGL
-408 DHCEIYFSANPGQVL
+408 DQCEIVFSANPGQTL
-423 YPMSKVAS
+423 YPMNKVAS

-515 QVRNLTNSERVSELS
+515 QVKTLNPAQRIEELS
-530 RMVGTQEASDET
+530 RMVGTQEASQET
-542 LAHAEQMLARAAR
+542 LAHAEQMLARTAR
-555 KKSTAI
+555 KKQSA
-561 TAKA
+561 

>member
-1 MLHNLHIRNFVLV
+1 MLLTLHIRNFVLV

-19 NVQAGLTVLTGE
+19 NVEAGLTVLTGE

-61 KAEVSAEFDV
+61 KAEVSAEFNV
-71 TVLRSAQQWLNEQ
+71 SELPSAQHWLAEQ
-84 ELADEDTCLLR
+84 ELADEDQCLLR
-95 RVINADGRSKAYI
+95 RVINNDGRSKAYI

-127 LHSQHEHHALLTSQR
+127 LHSQHEHHALLTAQR
-142 QLTLVDTWS
+142 QLALIDTWS
-151 QNHALRKQVAQAWKH
+151 QNHALRKQVKQAWQA
-166 WHQLHQHHQQLLTN
+166 WHELYQQQQQLLTS
-180 EQQRQERLALLNFQ
+180 EQQRQERLTLLRFQ
-194 AEELKDMHLD
+194 ADELKDMNLE
-204 EGDYELLSS
+204 EGDYETLSS
-213 EHSRLAHAAEITQH
+213 EHSRLAHAADITQH
-227 LEQTLSLF
+227 LQQTLSLF
-235 EHDRQGIIGQLN
+235 EHDRQGILGQLN
-247 HGLRLLETVQ
+247 QGLRLLESIQ
-257 NHDESLTPL
+257 AHDASLTPL
-266 ITQYQASVME
+266 IEQFQASVVE
-276 LSDIQDQLHQRSR
+276 LGDIQDQLHHRAR

-296 RLAELDSQLSELH
+296 RLAELESQLSELH
-309 RLAKKYFVSADELWR
+309 RLSKKYFVTADELWR
-324 KKADILTELERLASQ
+324 KKVDIMRELDQLTAQ
-339 EANRDALAQACE
+339 DANRDSLAEACEQALTHYQQLAQ
-351 TALAD
+351 
-356 YQAIAAQ
+356 Q
-363 LTQQRQAVAPQLAA
+363 LSEQRQAAAPQLAN

-393 EWRFSALT
+393 EWRFNALT
-401 QPQANGL
+401 QPHSHGL
-408 DHCEIYFSANPGQVL
+408 DQCEIVFSANPGQTL

-515 QVRNLTNSERVSELS
+515 QVKTLNSAQRIEELS
-530 RMVGTQEASDET
+530 RMVGTQEASQET
-542 LAHAEQMLARAAR
+542 LAHAEQMLARTAR
-555 KKSTAI
+555 KKQSA
-561 TAKA
+561 

>member
-1 MLHNLHIRNFVLV
+1 MLLSLHIRNFVLV

-19 NVQAGLTVLTGE
+19 NVEAGLTVLTGE

-61 KAEVSAEFDV
+61 KAEVSAEFNV
-71 TVLRSAQQWLNEQ
+71 SVLPSAQHWLAEQ
-84 ELADEDTCLLR
+84 ELADDDQCLLR
-95 RVINADGRSKAYI
+95 RVINNDGRSKAYI

-127 LHSQHEHHALLTSQR
+127 LHSQHEHHALLTAQR
-142 QLTLVDTWS
+142 QLALIDTWS
-151 QNHALRKQVAQAWKH
+151 QNHAMRKQVKQAWQA
-166 WHQLHQHHQQLLTN
+166 WHELYQQQQQLLTS
-180 EQQRQERLALLNFQ
+180 EQQRQERLTLLRFQ
-194 AEELKDMHLD
+194 ADELKDMNLE
-204 EGDYELLSS
+204 EGDYETLTS
-213 EHSRLAHAAEITQH
+213 EHARLAHAADITQH
-227 LEQTLSLF
+227 LQQTLSLF
-235 EHDRQGIIGQLN
+235 EHDRQGILGQLN
-247 HGLRLLETVQ
+247 QGLRLLESIQ
-257 NHDESLTPL
+257 AHDASLTPL
-266 ITQYQASVME
+266 IEQFQASMVE
-276 LSDIQDQLHQRSR
+276 LGDIQDQLHHRAR

-296 RLAELDSQLSELH
+296 RLAELESQLSELH
-309 RLAKKYFVSADELWR
+309 RLSKKYFVAADELWR
-324 KKADILTELERLASQ
+324 KKADIMSELDQITAQ
-339 EANRDALAQACE
+339 DANRDSLAEACEQALTHYQQLAQ
-351 TALAD
+351 
-356 YQAIAAQ
+356 Q
-363 LTQQRQAVAPQLAA
+363 LSEQRQAAAPQLAN

-393 EWRFSALT
+393 EWRFNALT
-401 QPQANGL
+401 QPHRHGL
-408 DHCEIYFSANPGQVL
+408 DQCEIVFSANPGQTL

-515 QVRNLTNSERVSELS
+515 QVRTLDSAQRVEELS
-530 RMVGTQEASDET
+530 RMVGTQEASQET
-542 LAHAEQMLARAAR
+542 LAHAEQMLARTAR
-555 KKSTAI
+555 KKAT
-561 TAKA
+561 

>member
-1 MLHNLHIRNFVLV
+1 MLLTLHIRNFVLV

-19 NVQAGLTVLTGE
+19 NVEAGLTVLTGE

-61 KAEVSAEFDV
+61 KAEVSAEFNV
-71 TVLRSAQQWLNEQ
+71 SVLPSAQHWLAEQ
-84 ELADEDTCLLR
+84 ELADDDQCLLR
-95 RVINADGRSKAYI
+95 RVINNDGRSKAYI

-127 LHSQHEHHALLTSQR
+127 LHSQHEHHALLTAQR
-142 QLTLVDTWS
+142 QLALIDTWS
-151 QNHALRKQVAQAWKH
+151 QNYTLRKQVKQAWQA
-166 WHQLHQHHQQLLTN
+166 WHELYQQQQQLLTS
-180 EQQRQERLALLNFQ
+180 EQQRQERLTLLRFQ
-194 AEELKDMHLD
+194 ADELKDMNLE
-204 EGDYELLSS
+204 EGDYETLTS
-213 EHSRLAHAAEITQH
+213 EHARLAHAADITQH
-227 LEQTLSLF
+227 LQQTLSLF
-235 EHDRQGIIGQLN
+235 EHDRQGILGQLN
-247 HGLRLLETVQ
+247 QGLRLLESIQ
-257 NHDESLTPL
+257 AHDASLTPL
-266 ITQYQASVME
+266 IEQFQASMVE
-276 LSDIQDQLHQRSR
+276 LGDIQDQLHHRAR

-296 RLAELDSQLSELH
+296 RLAELESQLSELH
-309 RLAKKYFVSADELWR
+309 RLSKKYFVAADELWR
-324 KKADILTELERLASQ
+324 KKADIMSELDQITAQ
-339 EANRDALAQACE
+339 DANRDSLAEACEQALTHYQQLAQ
-351 TALAD
+351 
-356 YQAIAAQ
+356 Q
-363 LTQQRQAVAPQLAA
+363 LSEQRQAAAPQLAN

-393 EWRFSALT
+393 EWRFNALT
-401 QPQANGL
+401 QPHRHGL
-408 DHCEIYFSANPGQVL
+408 DQCEIVFSANPGQTL

-515 QVRNLTNSERVSELS
+515 QVKTLNPAQRIEELS
-530 RMVGTQEASDET
+530 RMVGTQEASQET
-542 LAHAEQMLARAAR
+542 LAHAEQMLARTAR
-555 KKSTAI
+555 KKQSA
-561 TAKA
+561 

>member
-1 MLHNLHIRNFVLV
+1 MLLTLHIRNFVLV

-19 NVQAGLTVLTGE
+19 NVEAGLTVLTGE

-61 KAEVSAEFDV
+61 KAEVSAEFNV
-71 TVLRSAQQWLNEQ
+71 SVLPSAQQWLAEQ
-84 ELADEDTCLLR
+84 ELTDEDQCLLR
-95 RVINADGRSKAYI
+95 RVINNDGRSKAYI

-127 LHSQHEHHALLTSQR
+127 LHSQHEHHALLTAQR
-142 QLTLVDTWS
+142 QLALVDTWS
-151 QNHALRKQVAQAWKH
+151 QNQALLKQVKQAWQA
-166 WHQLHQHHQQLLTN
+166 WHELYQQQQQLLTS
-180 EQQRQERLALLNFQ
+180 EQQRQERLTLLRFQ
-194 AEELKDMHLD
+194 ADELKDMNLE
-204 EGDYELLSS
+204 EGDYETLSS
-213 EHSRLAHAAEITQH
+213 EHSRLAHAADITQH
-227 LEQTLSLF
+227 LQQTLSLF
-235 EHDRQGIIGQLN
+235 EHDRQGILGQLN
-247 HGLRLLETVQ
+247 QGLRLLESIQ
-257 NHDESLTPL
+257 AHDASLTPL
-266 ITQYQASVME
+266 IEQFQASVVE
-276 LSDIQDQLHQRSR
+276 LGDIQDQLHHRAR

-296 RLAELDSQLSELH
+296 RLAELESQLSELH
-309 RLAKKYFVSADELWR
+309 RLSKKYFVAADELWR
-324 KKADILTELERLASQ
+324 KKADIMCELDQLAAQ
-339 EANRDALAQACE
+339 DANRDSLAEACEQALTHYQQLAQ
-351 TALAD
+351 
-356 YQAIAAQ
+356 Q
-363 LTQQRQAVAPQLAA
+363 LSEQRQAAAPQLAN

-384 QLGMTHSRL
+384 QLGMMHSRL
-393 EWRFSALT
+393 EWRFNALT
-401 QPQANGL
+401 QPHRHGL
-408 DHCEIYFSANPGQVL
+408 DQCEIVFSANPGQTL

-515 QVRNLTNSERVSELS
+515 QVRTLDSAQRVEELS
-530 RMVGTQEASDET
+530 RMVGTQEASQET
-542 LAHAEQMLARAAR
+542 LAHAEQMLARTAR
-555 KKSTAI
+555 KKAT
-561 TAKA
+561 

>member
-1 MLHNLHIRNFVLV
+1 MLLTLHIRNFVLV

-19 NVQAGLTVLTGE
+19 NVEAGLTVLTGE

-61 KAEVSAEFDV
+61 KAEVSAEFNV
-71 TVLRSAQQWLNEQ
+71 SVLPSAQQWLAEQ
-84 ELADEDTCLLR
+84 ELTDEDQCLLR
-95 RVINADGRSKAYI
+95 RVINNDGRSKAYI

-127 LHSQHEHHALLTSQR
+127 LHSQHEHHALLTAQR
-142 QLTLVDTWS
+142 QLALVDTWS
-151 QNHALRKQVAQAWKH
+151 QNHALLKQVKQAWQA
-166 WHQLHQHHQQLLTN
+166 WHELYQQQQQLLTS
-180 EQQRQERLALLNFQ
+180 EQQRQERLTLLRFQ
-194 AEELKDMHLD
+194 ADELKDMNLE
-204 EGDYELLSS
+204 EGDYETLSS
-213 EHSRLAHAAEITQH
+213 EHSRLAHAADITQH
-227 LEQTLSLF
+227 LQQTLSLF
-235 EHDRQGIIGQLN
+235 EHDRQGILGQLN
-247 HGLRLLETVQ
+247 QGLRLLESIQ
-257 NHDESLTPL
+257 AHDASLTPL
-266 ITQYQASVME
+266 IEQFQASVVE
-276 LSDIQDQLHQRSR
+276 LGDIQDQLHHRAR

-296 RLAELDSQLSELH
+296 RLAELEGQLSELH
-309 RLAKKYFVSADELWR
+309 RLSKKYFVAADELWR
-324 KKADILTELERLASQ
+324 KKADIMSELDQLTAQ
-339 EANRDALAQACE
+339 DANRDSLAEACEQALTHYQQLAQ
-351 TALAD
+351 
-356 YQAIAAQ
+356 Q
-363 LTQQRQAVAPQLAA
+363 LSEQRQAAAPQLAN

-384 QLGMTHSRL
+384 QLGMMHSRL
-393 EWRFSALT
+393 EWRFNALT
-401 QPQANGL
+401 QPHRHGL
-408 DHCEIYFSANPGQVL
+408 DQCEIVFSANPGQTL

-515 QVRNLTNSERVSELS
+515 QVRTLDSAQRVEELS
-530 RMVGTQEASDET
+530 RMVGTQEASQET
-542 LAHAEQMLARAAR
+542 LAHAEQMLARTAR
-555 KKSTAI
+555 KKAT
-561 TAKA
+561 

>member
-1 MLHNLHIRNFVLV
+1 MLLSLNIRNFVLV

-19 NVQAGLTVLTGE
+19 NVEAGLTVLTGE

-61 KAEVSAEFDV
+61 KAEVSAEFNV
-71 TVLRSAQQWLNEQ
+71 SVLPSAQHWLAEQ
-84 ELADEDTCLLR
+84 ELADEDQCLLR
-95 RVINADGRSKAYI
+95 RVINNDGRSKAYI

-127 LHSQHEHHALLTSQR
+127 LHSQHEHHALLTAQR
-142 QLTLVDTWS
+142 QLALIDTWS
-151 QNHALRKQVAQAWKH
+151 QNHALRKQVKQAWQA
-166 WHQLHQHHQQLLTN
+166 WHELYQQQQQLLTS
-180 EQQRQERLALLNFQ
+180 EQQRQERLTLLRFQ
-194 AEELKDMHLD
+194 ADELKDMNLE
-204 EGDYELLSS
+204 EGDYETLSS
-213 EHSRLAHAAEITQH
+213 EHARLAHAADITQH
-227 LEQTLSLF
+227 LQQTLSLF
-235 EHDRQGIIGQLN
+235 EHDRQGILGQLN
-247 HGLRLLETVQ
+247 QGLRLLESIQ
-257 NHDESLTPL
+257 AHDASLTPL
-266 ITQYQASVME
+266 IEQFQASVVE
-276 LSDIQDQLHQRSR
+276 LGDIQDQLHHRAR

-296 RLAELDSQLSELH
+296 RLTELESQLSELH
-309 RLAKKYFVSADELWR
+309 RLSKKYFVAADELWR
-324 KKADILTELERLASQ
+324 KKVDIMRELDQLTAQ
-339 EANRDALAQACE
+339 DANRDSLAEACEQALTHYQQLAQ
-351 TALAD
+351 
-356 YQAIAAQ
+356 Q
-363 LTQQRQAVAPQLAA
+363 LSEQRQAAAPQLAN

-393 EWRFSALT
+393 EWRFNALT
-401 QPQANGL
+401 QPHRHGL
-408 DHCEIYFSANPGQVL
+408 DQCEIVFSANPGQTL

-515 QVRNLTNSERVSELS
+515 QVKTLNPAQRIEELS
-530 RMVGTQEASDET
+530 RMVGTQEASQET
-542 LAHAEQMLARAAR
+542 LAHAEQMLARTAR
-555 KKSTAI
+555 KKQSA
-561 TAKA
+561 